1 MTPIKIRTELCL
13 LPDEYRVVVFAK
25 DQPEYTPLPALT
37 TPDGAFVTMWHPS
50 ANELELLRNGAPVSI
65 TLLAVDGAKP
75 IHPMKVEVGGVDL
88 R

>member
-1 MTPIKIRTELCL
+1 MTPIKVRTDICL
-13 LPDEYRVVVFAK
+13 LPDEYRVAVFAK
-25 DQPEYTPLPALT
+25 DQPEYIPLPTLT
-37 TPDGAFVTMWHPS
+37 TPEGALVTMWQPS

-65 TLLAVDGAKP
+65 TLLAVDLLKP